1 MKIILRIT
9 MLIAVVVAT
18 GNIAEGSMPPHPRL
32 RQLIAEGKVAEP
44 YYLRHLDELRA
55 RGLNAPWAAPA
66 LELQRAMAP
75 AAPARLLGPA
85 LAPGD
90 SFRALIILVDFSD
103 KAQQVQPAF
112 FDTLVFE
119 DTSGMV
125 HDYFKAVSYGAF
137 DVVSVDLPSG
147 TGWTRAPQNYAY
159 YVNAENGLGIDSYPN
174 NAQKLVEDVVT
185 AVDSLVDFSQYDNDG
200 DGYVDALFVV
210 HAGPGAEF
218 TGDSTDVWSHAWA
231 TYKPISLDGV
241 NVWRYSM
248 EPEYWDTPG
257 DMTIGVFAHEMGHSV
272 FGLPDL
278 YDTDDSSEGV
288 GDWSLMAGGS
298 WNGALGDSPAFPD
311 AWCHI
316 QMGYIDPINV
326 TSNEAG
332 AVIAAVEDSAE
343 VRRLWT
349 YGAVGKQYFL
359 VENRQ
364 QTGYDAALPGSGLL
378 IYHVDEQQLLPVD
391 DPPQNDNE
399 WYPGHTSSGHY
410 LVALEQAD
418 GLWDLEQAP
427 DYPYSSSDNGDPYP
441 GISGN
446 TTFDFSSTPSSKD
459 YNANDTYVAVR
470 NISASGLDMTA
481 DFFVVPDTVAPAHIV
496 AVNDIPNDQGG
507 WITVTWSASADDS
520 SSSPNP
526 VLFYS
531 IWFEDAGGGDAAPP
545 LTVRLPEGSVPESVT
560 LAVEGWI
567 GVGSLGATQDP
578 IYCFLVHTLQDSNQT
593 GTNWTYLRISA
604 HTDSGIYSFSAVDS
618 GYSVDNLGPSVSV
631 GLADG
636 PGVPEAFALRQ
647 NYPNPFN
654 PGTTIR
660 FDVPVA
666 TSLSLVVYD
675 ILGREVIP
683 MARRHAADAL
693 TALGGHPVVREGFV
707 TDNGNLILDVHGLA
721 IPDPARL
728 EAELDHIAGVVC
740 NGLFARRLADL
751 LLAGTRDGVTIL
763 P

>member
-9 MLIAVVVAT
+9 MLTAVVVAT

-32 RQLIAEGKVAEP
+32 RQLIAEGRVAES

-55 RGLNAPWAAPA
+55 RGLSAPWAAPV

-75 AAPARLLGPA
+75 VPPVRSLGPA
-85 LAPGD
+85 KAPTGEYK
-90 SFRALIILVDFSD
+90 ALVILVDFSD
-103 KAQQVQPAF
+103 KAGQEEPAF
-112 FDTLVFE
+112 FDSLIFSKTGV
-119 DTSGMV
+119 SV
-125 HDYFKAVSYGAF
+125 WDYYQAVSYGAL
-137 DVVSVDLPSG
+137 DIVAVDLPSSEL
-147 TGWTRAPQNYAY
+147 GWVGADSAYSY
-159 YVNAENGLGIDSYPN
+159 YVDAQNGFGTYPR
-174 NAQKLVEDVVT
+174 NAQRLVEDAVT
-185 AVDSLVDFSQYDNDG
+185 AVDPLVNFSQYDNDD

-218 TGDSTDVWSHAWA
+218 TGNDNDIWSHAWA
-231 TYKPISLDGV
+231 TDTPLLMDDGV
-241 NVWRYSM
+241 YVDRYSM

-257 DMTIGVFAHEMGHSV
+257 DMTIGVFAHEMGHAA

-278 YDTDDSSEGV
+278 YDRDEVAPSDGL
-288 GDWSLMAGGS
+288 GRWSLMAGGS
-298 WNGALGDSPAFPD
+298 WNGTWPGGDSPALPD

-349 YGAVGKQYFL
+349 DGVVGNQYFL

-364 QTGYDAALPGSGLL
+364 QIGYDAALPGSGLL
-378 IYHVDEQQLLPVD
+378 IYHVDEWVGID
-391 DPPQNDNE
+391 QNDNE

-418 GLWDLEQAP
+418 GRWDLEQAINWG
-427 DYPYSSSDNGDPYP
+427 DDGDPYP

-470 NISASGLDMTA
+470 NISASGPDMTA
-481 DFFVVPDTVAPAHIV
+481 DFFVMPDTVAPAHIV

-507 WITVTWSASADDS
+507 WITVTWSASTDDS

-531 IWFEDAGGGDAAPP
+531 IWLEDTGGGDAAPP

-560 LAVEGWI
+560 LVVEGWI
-567 GVGSLGATQDP
+567 GVGSLGATQDS
-578 IYCFLVHTLQDSNQT
+578 IYYFLVHTLQDSNQT

-604 HTDSGIYSFSAVDS
+604 HTADPDIYSFSAVDS
-618 GYSVDNLGPSVSV
+618 GYSVDNLGPCVSA

-675 ILGREVIP
+675 ILGQEVI
-683 MARRHAADAL
+683 RL
-693 TALGGHPVVREGFV
+693 REGYLEPGYHRIV
-707 TDNGNLILDVHGLA
+707 WNGRTATGT
-721 IPDPARL
+721 
-728 EAELDHIAGVVC
+728 EASAGVYILRMVSPVY
-740 NGLFARRLADL
+740 
-751 LLAGTRDGVTIL
+751 TRQVKMVL
-763 P
+763 MK